1 MKITQHLLFF
11 CILSIIAAKQNFL
24 QAQPTFNY
32 ALSLAPN
39 ADNMFTTGYSIAK
52 DGQGNIYVSGAF
64 NGTVNFNPS
73 GSASLTAIGTTD
85 AFVVKYN
92 SSGVYQ
98 WAFNYGYSGKQT
110 TAVKIAS
117 DLVGNIY
124 VIGFTNSTTAFDVDP
139 SSNTNNLTL
148 TGSSTS
154 NYIIKFDGTK
164 TPSSTSFYLWNFCLG
179 RCSNSASPIYRNFG
193 IALDNAGYLYVSGAI
208 VDENF
213 DFDPSSN
220 THTLGSGFFGYF
232 VAKYNA
238 NLTPSSTSFYQW
250 AKTTSSDV
258 GGNGQV
264 WYGSRGIAVDGSGNV
279 YTVGGFFANDGSN
292 ATPPGLTGNTGYVD
306 FSNGTAGTTY
316 QFGTPTNATS
326 NLSMPDG
333 YVVKYNSNGTFQ
345 WAFTLSSWDF
355 DWVND
360 IAADASGN
368 IYITGMFGDYDGAVP
383 NSYTSTLD
391 FDPSSSTHNL
401 TTNGYGA
408 VFVAKYNANY
418 TPSSTSFYQWALK
431 VTGSTSTLAT
441 QGNSISLDPSGNVY
455 VSGQFM
461 NSSINFDPS
470 GTHTLSAGGSTDAF
484 VARYTNSGA
493 YSYAYALGGSGAD
506 ISYGI
511 NVDISGNVLT
521 TGVFASSNVNFNP
534 SGSNTISAGTGRSIF
549 VAGYTQCDNSF
560 YRWTG
565 GTSTAWSTASNWCG
579 AAVPTSTGVAVI
591 PSGTSNS
598 PSLSS
603 SQSLVNL
610 VVKSGASLNVTS
622 TLTLSGNLYNLGI
635 TATTNTLQTAYDVY
649 NPGTISGSG
658 SLQLNGSVSQN
669 IVGTGTINN
678 LTINNSNG
686 VNIAVSNTVQ
696 SVTGTI
702 TPTSGTLTTNGNL
715 VLTSSGSGSASIA
728 QGSGSYLSGNVTVQR
743 YIGSSAQWRMIGFP
757 FTQATTIAQSTL
769 AGFYT
774 SGYNAYT
781 YNEGADDQTHYGNNG
796 TVNAGWTQFTS
807 GTTSAKNGI
816 LLIGGTPGS
825 IINFTGPINT
835 GTQTIALT
843 KAKNGWNLIANPFP
857 SNLNWTSIYTP
868 NSANIAATVYR
879 YDPNTTAYGSYN
891 ANTVSQIGNQG
902 NVLENGSAFFVQATS
917 ASNLSITESDKTTSA
932 VTASMMNIQN
942 RGTIATN
949 GIGDNTMGNN
959 KSIIKL
965 ALLKQGDK
973 YADEVIVRWGG
984 GFAATDSFDLQFDGY
999 DLGRA
1004 TGPDLS
1010 VIGNDKTVYS
1020 IFHGAAL
1027 KNSDEENRKVQL
1039 GIKQLEEGTYEIGIN
1054 LLSGIAN
1061 GNNAYLYDSY
1071 RNEYTL
1077 IDGNTKVYTF
1087 LVTSDAQSQSF
1098 TRFSV
1103 VINPKLT
1110 TNSSV
1115 DLPIIL
1121 LNNPT
1126 NTGSF
1131 TLFSR
1136 HSYNQLQ
1143 WQLVDGVGKT
1153 IANGIFKNVVKG
1165 SSDKVNGGNIPAGS
1179 FYFKLTGDGTALPV
1193 LKAIKN

>member
-238 NLTPSSTSFYQW
+238 NL
-250 AKTTSSDV
+250 
-258 GGNGQV
+258 
-264 WYGSRGIAVDGSGNV
+264 
-279 YTVGGFFANDGSN
+279 
-292 ATPPGLTGNTGYVD
+292 
-306 FSNGTAGTTY
+306 
-316 QFGTPTNATS
+316 
-326 NLSMPDG
+326 
-333 YVVKYNSNGTFQ
+333 
-345 WAFTLSSWDF
+345 
-355 DWVND
+355 
-360 IAADASGN
+360 
-368 IYITGMFGDYDGAVP
+368 
-383 NSYTSTLD
+383 
-391 FDPSSSTHNL
+391 
-401 TTNGYGA
+401 
-408 VFVAKYNANY
+408 